1 MKKILLSIFVLFI
14 IASCSTTKTTST
26 ASTSKPVV
34 TPAGEWD
41 FSIKETPEGDFTG
54 IMTVSQL
61 EKTFSAKLT
70 TMGNDLP
77 FERFT
82 WDEGT
87 MKVGGELYYGG
98 TAVILDATLVEEEL
112 SGFMSTSGM
121 NFPFKATRKK

>member
-1 MKKILLSIFVLFI
+1 MKKILLSIIVLFL
-14 IASCSTTKTTST
+14 IASCSTTKTAST
-26 ASTSKPVV
+26 ASSSKPAL

-54 IMTVSQL
+54 IMTVNQA
-61 EKTFSAKLT
+61 EKNYTAKLT

-82 WDEGT
+82 WDESN

-98 TAVILDATLVEEEL
+98 TSVTLDATLAEEEM

-121 NFPFKATRKK
+121 SFPFKATRKK